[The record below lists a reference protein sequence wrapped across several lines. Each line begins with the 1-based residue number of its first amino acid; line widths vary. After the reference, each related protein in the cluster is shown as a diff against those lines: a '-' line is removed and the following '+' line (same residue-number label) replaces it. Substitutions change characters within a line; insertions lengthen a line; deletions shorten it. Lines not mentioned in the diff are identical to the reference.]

1 MMATPLKLVVLGLG
15 YSASAFVAAGAGR
28 FSSVVATVRTAASA
42 ARAATSGIEVLA
54 LDDPATGPRLLAAIA
69 GADAMLVSVPAEAG
83 GDPLLPLLGAAIA
96 AAPRLGWIGY
106 LSTVGVY
113 GDHGGAWVD
122 ERSALNATSPRG
134 LARIAAERAWLDL
147 GAASGKAV
155 QVFRLAGIY
164 GPGRNQLLSVA
175 DGTARRIIKAGQVFS
190 RIHVDDIAGA
200 CLASLD
206 RPAPGAIYNVADH
219 EPAAPQDVIA
229 FAANLLGL
237 AVPPD
242 QPFET
247 AVLSPMARSFYMDQR
262 RVSNGRLV
270 TELGYVFRHPTYR
283 EGLGALF
290 ASGEGVRGESAARE
304 NPP

>member
-1 MMATPLKLVVLGLG
+1 MTGPLKLVVLGLG

-28 FSSVVATVRTAASA
+28 FSSVVATVRSAASA
-42 ARAATSGIEVLA
+42 ARANASGAAGVEVLA
-54 LDDPATGPRLLAAIA
+54 LDDPAAGPRLLAAIA
-69 GADAMLVSVPAEAG
+69 GADAMLVSVPAAAG
-83 GDPLLPLLGAAIA
+83 GDPLLPWLGPAIA
-96 AAPRLGWIGY
+96 AARGLGWIGY

-122 ERSALNATSPRG
+122 ERSALNATSERG

-175 DGTARRIIKAGQVFS
+175 DGTARRIIKQGQVFS

-206 RPAPGAIYNVADH
+206 RPAPGTVYNVADN
-219 EPAAPQDVIA
+219 EPAPPQDVIA
-229 FAANLLGL
+229 FAASLLGL
-237 AVPPD
+237 PVPPD

-262 RVSNGRLV
+262 RVSNARLT

-283 EGLGALF
+283 EGLVALF
-290 ASGEGVRGESAARE
+290 AEGEGRRDGR
-304 NPP
+304 

>member
-1 MMATPLKLVVLGLG
+1 MATPLKLVVLGLG

-83 GDPLLPLLGAAIA
+83 GDPLLPSLGAAIA

-219 EPAAPQDVIA
+219 EPAPPQDVIA

-290 ASGEGVRGESAARE
+290 ASGEGVSGESAARE

>member
-83 GDPLLPLLGAAIA
+83 GDPLLPSLGAAIA

-219 EPAAPQDVIA
+219 EPAPPQDVIA

-237 AVPPD
+237 AVPPE

-290 ASGEGVRGESAARE
+290 ASGEGVSGESAARE

>member
-1 MMATPLKLVVLGLG
+1 MAGPMKLVVLGLG

-28 FSSVVATVRTAASA
+28 FSSVVAAVRSAASA
-42 ARAATSGIEVLA
+42 ARAGATGAEVLA
-54 LDDPATGPRLLAAIA
+54 LDDPATGPRLMAAIA
-69 GADAMLVSVPAEAG
+69 GADALLVSVPAEAG
-83 GDPLLPLLGAAIA
+83 GDPLLPGLAAAIS
-96 AAPRLGWIGY
+96 AAPNLRWIGY

-122 ERSALNATSPRG
+122 ECSALNATSQRG

-147 GAASGKAV
+147 GAASDKAV

-164 GPGRNQLLSVA
+164 GPGRNQLQSVA
-175 DGTARRIIKAGQVFS
+175 DGTARRIIKPGQVFS

-206 RPAPGAIYNVADH
+206 RPAPGTVYNVADH
-219 EPAAPQDVIA
+219 EPAPPQDVIA

-237 AVPPD
+237 PVPPEE
-242 QPFET
+242 PFET

-262 RVSNGRLV
+262 RVSNARLT

-283 EGLGALF
+283 EGLRALF
-290 ASGEGVRGESAARE
+290 AEGEGRRDGR
-304 NPP
+304 

>member
-1 MMATPLKLVVLGLG
+1 MACPMKLVVLGLG

-28 FSSVVATVRTAASA
+28 FSSVVATVRSAASSA
-42 ARAATSGIEVLA
+42 HAGATGAEVLA
-54 LDDPATGPRLLAAIA
+54 LDDPASGPRLMAAIA

-83 GDPLLPLLGAAIA
+83 GDPLLPGLGAAIS
-96 AAPRLGWIGY
+96 AAPNLRWIGY

-122 ERSALNATSPRG
+122 ERSALNATSQRG
-134 LARIAAERAWLDL
+134 LARIAAERGWLDL

-164 GPGRNQLLSVA
+164 GPGRNQLQSVA
-175 DGTARRIIKAGQVFS
+175 DGTARRIIKPGQVFS

-206 RPAPGAIYNVADH
+206 RPAPRTVYNVADH
-219 EPAAPQDVIA
+219 EPAPPQDVIA
-229 FAANLLGL
+229 FAAHLLGL
-237 AVPPD
+237 PVPPEE
-242 QPFET
+242 PFET

-262 RVSNGRLV
+262 RVSNARLT

-290 ASGEGVRGESAARE
+290 AEGEGRLDRR
-304 NPP
+304 

>member
-1 MMATPLKLVVLGLG
+1 MAGPMKLVVLGLG

-28 FSSVVATVRTAASA
+28 FSSVVATVRSAASSA
-42 ARAATSGIEVLA
+42 HAGATGAEVLA
-54 LDDPATGPRLLAAIA
+54 LDDPASGPRLMAAIA

-83 GDPLLPLLGAAIA
+83 GDPLLPGLGAAIS
-96 AAPRLGWIGY
+96 AAPNLRWIGY

-122 ERSALNATSPRG
+122 ERSALNATSQRG
-134 LARIAAERAWLDL
+134 LARIAAERGWLDL

-164 GPGRNQLLSVA
+164 GPGRNQLQSVA
-175 DGTARRIIKAGQVFS
+175 NGTARRIIKPGQVFS

-206 RPAPGAIYNVADH
+206 RPAPRTVYNVADH
-219 EPAAPQDVIA
+219 EPAPPQDIIA
-229 FAANLLGL
+229 FAAHLLGL
-237 AVPPD
+237 PVPPEE
-242 QPFET
+242 PFET

-262 RVSNGRLV
+262 RVSNARLT

-283 EGLGALF
+283 EGLGALS
-290 ASGEGVRGESAARE
+290 AEGEGRLDRR
-304 NPP
+304 

>member
-1 MMATPLKLVVLGLG
+1 MAGPMKLVVLGLG

-28 FSSVVATVRTAASA
+28 FSSVVATVRSAASA
-42 ARAATSGIEVLA
+42 ARAGATGAEVLA
-54 LDDPATGPRLLAAIA
+54 LDDPATAPRLLAAIA

-83 GDPLLPLLGAAIA
+83 GDPLLPSLAAAIS
-96 AAPRLGWIGY
+96 AAPNLRWIGY

-113 GDHGGAWVD
+113 GDHDGAWVD
-122 ERSALNATSPRG
+122 ERSALNATSQRG
-134 LARIAAERAWLDL
+134 LARIAAERGWLDL

-155 QVFRLAGIY
+155 HVFRLAGIY
-164 GPGRNQLLSVA
+164 GPGRNQLQSVA
-175 DGTARRIIKAGQVFS
+175 DGTARRIIKPGQVFS

-206 RPAPGAIYNVADH
+206 RPAPGTVYNVADH
-219 EPAAPQDVIA
+219 EPAPPQDVIA

-237 AVPPD
+237 PVPPEE
-242 QPFET
+242 PFET

-262 RVSNGRLV
+262 CVSNARLT

-290 ASGEGVRGESAARE
+290 AEGEGRRDGR
-304 NPP
+304 

>member
-1 MMATPLKLVVLGLG
+1 MAGPMKLVVLGLG

-28 FSSVVATVRTAASA
+28 FSSVVATVRSAASA
-42 ARAATSGIEVLA
+42 ARAGATGAEVLA

-83 GDPLLPLLGAAIA
+83 GDPLLPGLGAAISA
-96 AAPRLGWIGY
+96 ASNLRWIGY

-113 GDHGGAWVD
+113 GDHEGAWVD
-122 ERSALNATSPRG
+122 ERSALNAISQRG
-134 LARIAAERAWLDL
+134 LARIAAERVWLDL

-164 GPGRNQLLSVA
+164 GPGRNQLQSVA
-175 DGTARRIIKAGQVFS
+175 DGTARRIIKPGQVFS

-206 RPAPGAIYNVADH
+206 RPAPGTVYNVADH
-219 EPAAPQDVIA
+219 EPAPPQDVIA

-237 AVPPD
+237 PVPPEE
-242 QPFET
+242 PFET

-262 RVSNGRLV
+262 RVSNARLT

-290 ASGEGVRGESAARE
+290 AEGEGRRDGR
-304 NPP
+304 

>member
-83 GDPLLPLLGAAIA
+83 GDPLLPSLGAAIA

-219 EPAAPQDVIA
+219 EPAPPQDVIA

-290 ASGEGVRGESAARE
+290 ASGEGVSGESAARE